1 MQITPEEFMKL
12 CAPISERDAEIATL
26 RKELELFRGRAGEVV
41 EMQADANF
49 ITLKTEKIC
58 QVLNELK
65 GNPTY
70 VGILFVGLLKM
81 MSKDISMAVV
91 QRMLASASLECIPL
105 NLIAS
110 GDLNVQGVLNIIKE
124 NNNVHFGN
132 T

>member
-12 CAPISERDAEIATL
+12 CAPISEKDAEIATL
-26 RKELELFRGRAGEVV
+26 RKELEQFRGRAGEVV

-49 ITLKTEKIC
+49 ITLKIENVC

-65 GNPTY
+65 GNPNH
-70 VGILFVGLLKM
+70 VSLLLVGLLKM
-81 MSKDISMAVV
+81 MPQDISMAVV
-91 QRMLASASLECIPL
+91 QRMRAAASLESIPL

-132 T
+132 P